1 VSLLSYSWK
10 ACRSNKKNEEM
21 PTLFLGTL
29 KDSCNFVF
37 QEFPSCLS
45 PFSMAEL
52 RKPHR
57 DLGYR
62 KPCHQAWASQPSPPG
77 SLHLKAG
84 AARVLPLAM
93 AVIKKHRGQ
102 WQNPENC
109 HFRADMCKTKGS
121 DGFSKHV
128 WGDVVRSQERR
139 CASIDVCLSV
149 CDSFHVCVCVYVSP
163 CAADANRHMNEEEI
177 LNRREKRFY

>member
-1 VSLLSYSWK
+1 
-10 ACRSNKKNEEM
+10 
-21 PTLFLGTL
+21 
-29 KDSCNFVF
+29 
-37 QEFPSCLS
+37 
-45 PFSMAEL
+45 
-52 RKPHR
+52 
-57 DLGYR
+57 
-62 KPCHQAWASQPSPPG
+62 
-77 SLHLKAG
+77 
-84 AARVLPLAM
+84 
-93 AVIKKHRGQ
+93 
-102 WQNPENC
+102 
-109 HFRADMCKTKGS
+109 MCKTKGS